1 MGYYDKE
8 KIEKIKNSPELEY
21 YKNKLRELSMP
32 YKTKQRFFNHYPEEY
47 LLAKELGILNDLK
60 DWYMNP
66 SVQKFN
72 RISESIK
79 FNKKYYYK
87 LLNING

>member
-21 YKNKLRELSMP
+21 YKNKLRELAMP
-32 YKTKQRFFNHYPEEY
+32 YKSKKRFFNHHPEEY
-47 LLAKELGILNDLK
+47 LLAKELDILNDLK
-60 DWYMNP
+60 DWYAHP
-66 SVQKFN
+66 LTQKWN
-72 RISESIK
+72 RIEESIK